1 MEGVIIIEESLL
13 ICWIKLIYIFVGV
26 DYEYCCFIRNKNMW
40 ELVFD
45 LFVNWGLKK
54 NVYVMILM
62 WFLLKI
68 YIINSSC
75 YFYIRVSFMLV
86 NNFVNDISIGIM
98 FFSFWI

>member
-1 MEGVIIIEESLL
+1 
-13 ICWIKLIYIFVGV
+13 
-26 DYEYCCFIRNKNMW
+26 MW

-54 NVYVMILM
+54 NFFVMILM

-75 YFYIRVSFMLV
+75 YLYIRVGFMLV